1 MTTAVA
7 EALRLRTYR
16 PADFTR
22 LCEIDAA
29 CFSPKVTFPPQEMRA
44 TLQQAGAF
52 TIIAETRED
61 EIAGFIVAAQ
71 VRPNQGHVVTV
82 DVLPEFRRRGLG
94 EQLMLAVLKRLA
106 EGGVE
111 TVRLETAVG
120 NRAAQA
126 LFRKLGFE
134 RIAKAKGYY
143 PDSSDAWVMEKQL
156 QRETTGFRSG

>member
-1 MTTAVA
+1 MTTAAA
-7 EALRLRTYR
+7 EAFRLRECR
-16 PADFTR
+16 AADIER

-29 CFSPKVTFPPQEMRA
+29 CFPAKVAFPPQEMRA

-52 TIIAETRED
+52 AIIAETRED
-61 EIAGFIVAAQ
+61 EIAGFIVAAK

-94 EQLMLAVLKRLA
+94 EQLMLAASERLA
-106 EGGVE
+106 ETGVE

-120 NRAAQA
+120 NRAAQE

-134 RIAKAKGYY
+134 RIAKAKRYY
-143 PDSSDAWVMEKQL
+143 PDGSDAWVMEKQL
-156 QRETTGFRSG
+156 QP